1 MKKVVVILMFL
12 GMASAQ
18 DKPRVYLQAKSHG
31 NTWNSRRDQS
41 IEMAKDFQKNC
52 PDVRISLVQTNADY
66 TVILNHIEVGLFAR
80 DNQMEVANKDGDL
93 LATHEK
99 GGIKGGVKGVCNIIL
114 ADWQKP
120 RPTQSAAPSAPQQ
133 DQQTQQDAQAAA
145 GQGQGQ
151 DQAANQQ
158 AQSEP
163 QTIQLGQ
170 TTDQVRTTLG
180 QPDKIVNLGTKQIY
194 VYKDLK
200 VTFVSE
206 KVSDV
211 Q

>member
-1 MKKVVVILMFL
+1 VKAILIML
-12 GMASAQ
+12 ALAGLASAQ
-18 DKPRVYLQAKSHG
+18 DKPRVFLQAQSKG
-31 NTWNSRRDQS
+31 NTWNAQRDQS

-52 PDVRISLVQTNADY
+52 PDVRISVVQNAADY
-66 TVILNHIEVGLFAR
+66 TVILNHIEVGPFGR

-93 LATHEK
+93 LATREK
-99 GGIKGGVKGVCNIIL
+99 GGIKGGVKGVCAIIL

-120 RPTQSAAPSAPQQ
+120 HAPQAAAAAQPQQ
-133 DQQTQQDAQAAA
+133 DSQAA
-145 GQGQGQ
+145 QPE
-151 DQAANQQ
+151 QAASQQ
-158 AQSEP
+158 AQAEP
-163 QTIQLGQ
+163 QVIQLGQ
-170 TTDQVRTTLG
+170 TSDQVRAALG
-180 QPDKIVNLGTKQIY
+180 QPDKVVNLGAKQIY